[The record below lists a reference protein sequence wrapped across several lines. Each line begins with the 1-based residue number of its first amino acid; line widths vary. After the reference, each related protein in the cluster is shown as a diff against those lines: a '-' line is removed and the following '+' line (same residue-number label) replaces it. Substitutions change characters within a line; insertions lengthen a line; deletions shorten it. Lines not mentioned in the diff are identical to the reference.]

1 MARQGA
7 APIFRETTM
16 SEQVLSDALLQRFA
30 KRCGAYDRENRFFQE
45 DFDDLKEAG
54 YLTLPVP
61 KELGGAGYTLAQM
74 CREQRRL
81 GYHAPA
87 TALGVNM
94 HLYWV
99 GLAADLWR
107 QGDRSLEWLL
117 QEAMAGE
124 IFNAGHSERGNDL
137 PVLLSTSKA
146 ERVDG
151 GFRFTGHKM
160 FGSLMPVWTRM
171 GMHGMWAD
179 AEGGPKIV
187 HAFMPRDN
195 DGYRIVETWDTMGMR
210 ATRSDDTILEGAF
223 VPDKYIARILPAG
236 GADAYI
242 LGVFAWALLGFAA
255 IYHGVARRALDLALP
270 GIKGKTALAV
280 SRSMAYHP
288 EIQHMVAEMML
299 AYDPIGPHLEQVAED
314 WSNGVDHGHGWPA
327 KIVSAKYHAV
337 EACWKIVD
345 KAMEVSGGAGM
356 FRANELERLFRD
368 ARCGRF
374 HPANTFLTHEIVAKT
389 ALGIELGEQ
398 PRWG

>member
-1 MARQGA
+1 M
-7 APIFRETTM
+7 REHI
-16 SEQVLSDALLQRFA
+16 LPDALLHRFA
-30 KRCGAYDRENRFFQE
+30 ERCAGYDWENRFFHE
-45 DFDDLKEAG
+45 DFDDLRSAG
-54 YLTLPVP
+54 YLTMPVP
-61 KELGGAGYTLAQM
+61 KELGGAGLTLAEV

-81 GYHAPA
+81 GYYAPA

-99 GLAADLWR
+99 GLVADLWH

-117 QEAMAGE
+117 REAIEGE
-124 IFNAGHSERGNDL
+124 VFNAGHSERGNDL

-151 GFRFTGHKM
+151 GFRFAGHKM
-160 FGSLMPVWTRM
+160 FGSLMPVWTRC
-171 GMHGMWAD
+171 GLHATWAD

-187 HAFMPRDN
+187 HAFLPRCS
-195 DGYRIVETWDTMGMR
+195 DGWRMVENWDTMGMR
-210 ATRSDDTILEGAF
+210 ATRSDDTLLEGAF
-223 VPDKYIARILPAG
+223 VPDKYIARIVPAG
-236 GADAYI
+236 GADAFV
-242 LGVFAWALLGFAA
+242 LGIFAWALLGFAN
-255 IYHGVARRALDLALP
+255 IYYGVAQRAIDLALP
-270 GIKGKTALAV
+270 GIKGKTSLGL

-288 EIQHMVAEMML
+288 EIQHTVAEMML
-299 AYDPIGPHLEQVAED
+299 AFDPIGPHIDKIAED
-314 WSNGVDHGHGWPA
+314 WSNGVDHGAAWPA

-337 EACWKIVD
+337 EACWRIVD

-374 HPANTFLTHEIVAKT
+374 HPANAFLTHEIVAKT
-389 ALGIELGEQ
+389 ALGIDLGEQ